1 MLAELSPN
9 QDRALMRHHPASL
22 DPLFRPQSIALIG
35 ASDDVARIGGRPLRY
50 LREGGFKG
58 AVYPVNPKR
67 DIVQGI
73 KSYSSVAALS
83 EVPDVAILAVPAQG
97 TVEAVRDCAER
108 GVKAAVVFSAGF
120 AEASEQ
126 GRLAQDQI
134 AGIARESGMRVLGPN
149 CLGLF
154 NAGIGYYGTFS
165 AILDAAFV
173 APGPLAVVSQSGAY
187 GSHVA
192 HLARQRGFGIGY
204 WITTGNECDID
215 VAEALRW
222 IIDQPDVKVVMAYA
236 EGIRDRDTFIE
247 ALEVARAKE
256 KAVVFLKVGRS
267 DVGAQAVSS
276 HTAALAGSDAVFD
289 AALRQYGA
297 YRARTTAEHLDVAYA
312 CARGLYPAGNRFGIF
327 TLSGGFGIQMADDAS
342 ACGLD
347 VAPMPEAAQHE
358 LKAMLP
364 YASPRNPVDATAQ
377 ALTDLPLMTSYIA
390 AMLEKGGYH
399 LFAGIFGS
407 GPASPTFSAKLR
419 GALRAAT
426 AGHQGGVMALSMSA
440 PAEIVRAYEDDG
452 FLIFEDGTA
461 LVNALSALVW
471 FRRSFDAATAARTAP
486 GAAMRVALP
495 DGALSEHEAKSL
507 LRAAGIPFSQEVLVR
522 PDQDAGAAAAAIGFP
537 VVVKICS
544 PDIAHKTEIGGV
556 IVGPRTEAAARDAAG
571 TILSRARDQRPD
583 ARIDGV
589 IVSPM
594 ITGGVET
601 IAGVV
606 RDPTFG
612 PVVMFGLGGVFVEV
626 LKDVTFRVAPFDVAE
641 AQRMIREIRGFAL
654 LEGVRGAPPA
664 DVDALAAMLSRLSH
678 FAADNADE
686 IESIDLNPVLAMPRG
701 EGVVPLD
708 ALLVPRGFGS

>member
-1 MLAELSPN
+1 
-9 QDRALMRHHPASL
+9 MRHQPASL
-22 DPLFRPQSIALIG
+22 DPLFKPRSIALIG
-35 ASDDVARIGGRPLRY
+35 ASDDVTRIGGRPLRY
-50 LREGGFKG
+50 LREGGFEG

-67 DIVQGI
+67 DTVQGI
-73 KSYSSVAALS
+73 KSYDSVAALP
-83 EVPDVAILAVPAQG
+83 EIPDVAILAVPAQG
-97 TVEAVRDCAER
+97 TVQALRDCADR
-108 GVKAAVVFSAGF
+108 KVKAAVVFSAGF

-173 APGPLAVVSQSGAY
+173 EPGPIAVVSQSGAY
-187 GSHVA
+187 GSHIA
-192 HLARQRGFGIGY
+192 HLARQRSLGIGQ

-222 IIDQPDVKVVMAYA
+222 VIDQPDVGVVMAYA

-256 KAVVFLKVGRS
+256 KAIVFLKVGRS

-289 AALRQYGA
+289 AVLRQYGA
-297 YRARTTAEHLDVAYA
+297 YRARTTAEHLDATYA

-347 VAPMPEAAQHE
+347 VAPMPEAAQDE

-390 AMLEKGGYH
+390 AMLEKGDYH

-407 GPASPTFSAKLR
+407 GPASPTFSASLR
-419 GALRAAT
+419 QALRTAT
-426 AGHQGGVMALSMSA
+426 AGHQGRILALSMSA
-440 PAEIVRAYEDDG
+440 PPEIVRTYEDDG
-452 FLIFEDGTA
+452 FLIFEDGSA
-461 LVNALSALVW
+461 LVNALAALVW
-471 FRRSFDAATAARTAP
+471 FRRSFDAAKQARTALTAGSRIAP
-486 GAAMRVALP
+486 P

-507 LRAAGIPFSQEVLVR
+507 LQAAGIAFPKEALVR
-522 PDQDAGAAAAAIGFP
+522 PDEDAGAAATAIGFP

-556 IVGPRTEAAARDAAG
+556 IVGPRDEAQAREAAR
-571 TILSRARDQRPD
+571 TILSNARHKRPD
-583 ARIDGV
+583 ARIEGV

-594 ITGGVET
+594 IRGGVET
-601 IAGVV
+601 IVGVV
-606 RDPTFG
+606 RDPSFG
-612 PVVMFGLGGVFVEV
+612 PVVMFGLGGVLVEV

-641 AQRMIREIRGFAL
+641 AQRMIREIRGFAV

-664 DVDALAAMLSRLSH
+664 DVDALAAMLSRLSQ
-678 FAADNADE
+678 FAADNADV
-686 IESIDLNPVLAMPRG
+686 IESIDLNPVLVMPRG
-701 EGVVPLD
+701 EGVMPLD
-708 ALLVPRGFGS
+708 ALLVPRSAASRD

>member
-1 MLAELSPN
+1 
-9 QDRALMRHHPASL
+9 MRQPPASL
-22 DPLFRPQSIALIG
+22 DPLFKPRSVALIG

-67 DIVQGI
+67 DTVQGI
-73 KSYSSVAALS
+73 RSYSSVAALP

-97 TVEAVRDCAER
+97 TVQALRDCADR
-108 GVKAAVVFSAGF
+108 DVKAAVVFSAGF

-126 GRLAQDQI
+126 GRLAQDEI
-134 AGIARESGMRVLGPN
+134 AGIARYSGMRVLGPN

-173 APGPLAVVSQSGAY
+173 EPGPVAVVSQSGAY
-187 GSHVA
+187 GSHIA
-192 HLARQRGFGIGY
+192 HLARQRGLGIGQ

-222 IIDQPDVKVVMAYA
+222 VIDQADVKVVMAYA

-247 ALEVARAKE
+247 ALEVARARE
-256 KAVVFLKVGRS
+256 KAIIFLKVGRS

-289 AALRQYGA
+289 AVLRQYGA

-347 VAPMPEAAQHE
+347 VAPMPEAAQNE

-419 GALRAAT
+419 QALRTAA
-426 AGHQGGVMALSMSA
+426 AGHEGRVLALSMSA
-440 PAEIVRAYEDDG
+440 PTEIVRAYEDDG
-452 FLIFEDGTA
+452 FLVFEDGSA
-461 LVNALSALVW
+461 LVNALAALVC
-471 FRRSFDAATAARTAP
+471 FRRSFDAAKARRAASAAATRIAP
-486 GAAMRVALP
+486 L

-507 LRAAGIPFSQEVLVR
+507 LRAAGIAFPKEALVR
-522 PDQDAGAAAAAIGFP
+522 PDQDAGAAAAVIGFP
-537 VVVKICS
+537 VVIKICS

-556 IVGPRTEAAARDAAG
+556 IVGPRNEAEARDAAH

-594 ITGGVET
+594 IKGGVET

-612 PVVMFGLGGVFVEV
+612 PVIMFGLGGVFVEV
-626 LKDVTFRVAPFDVAE
+626 LKDVTFRAAPFDVAE
-641 AQRMIREIRGFAL
+641 AQRMIREIRGFAM

-664 DVDALAAMLSRLSH
+664 DIDALAAMLSRLSQ
-678 FAADNADE
+678 FATDNAE
-686 IESIDLNPVLAMPRG
+686 LIESIDLNPVLAMPRG
-701 EGVVPLD
+701 EGVMPLD
-708 ALLVPRGFGS
+708 ALLVPCRSGS